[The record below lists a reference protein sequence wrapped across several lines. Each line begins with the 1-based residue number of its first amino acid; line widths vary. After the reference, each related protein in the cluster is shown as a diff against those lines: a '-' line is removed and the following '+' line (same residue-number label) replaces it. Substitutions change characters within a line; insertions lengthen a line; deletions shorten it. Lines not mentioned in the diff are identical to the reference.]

1 MNFHIIDIKVLIC
14 TFVISQKLFL
24 FLSNPD
30 EKDINIVPPLSDS
43 KFRLLSVWKIL
54 AINRVNDI
62 MGMLDICITSKK

>member
-1 MNFHIIDIKVLIC
+1 MNFHIIDIKVLIF

>member
-1 MNFHIIDIKVLIC
+1 MNFHIIDIKVLIF
-14 TFVISQKLFL
+14 TFVISRKLFL